1 MAEQRNRRSRGK
13 WEPATVVDALERR
26 YALIL
31 GLYATAGRECEEL
44 SGQALIEAQDRI
56 ESDQKLMRRTLDAL
70 EVVGREFDPSWQP
83 ARVKP
88 IYPRKTDE
96 LTGQISKTAWRVMR
110 EAGRL
115 MTAREIA
122 RATVLLLGASE
133 DEATIARVEIAIRGA
148 LKYATGD
155 GGVHVVEGPTR
166 LYGLVPEEAL

>member
-1 MAEQRNRRSRGK
+1 VSEQPNRRRKGRWAPDS
-13 WEPATVVDALERR
+13 VLNALERR

-31 GLYATAGRECEEL
+31 GLHATAERECEEL
-44 SGQALIEAQDRI
+44 GGAALIEAQDRI
-56 ESDQKLMRRTLDAL
+56 ESDQELMRRTMAAI

-83 ARVKP
+83 SRIKP

-96 LTGQISKTAWRVMR
+96 LTGQMSRTAWRVMR

-122 RATVLLLGASE
+122 REVVLLLGAPE
-133 DEATIARVEIAIRGA
+133 DEATVARVEIAIRGA

-155 GGVHVVEGPTR
+155 GGVYVVEGPTR
-166 LYGLVPEEAL
+166 LYGLVPEQAL